1 VIALTFVTAPYASE
15 IAEIPR
21 ILDVDI
27 LLGQMLKEEV
37 DLEQA
42 PLAKARRY
50 IAYRKFER
58 YECRLF
64 SKFDLC
70 LVTSKRDRTQVRD
83 HHGLEEDQIGLVP
96 NGVDIDHFRPGMH
109 STENGTLIFHG
120 ALTYFANYDGI
131 EYFLRSI
138 FPLIRA
144 QKPDVRLTITG
155 STEGVDLN
163 SLALDDQVMFTGYV
177 DDICQVLGR
186 SQVCVVPLR
195 KGAGTR
201 LKILEAMAMG
211 IPVVS
216 TSKGAE
222 GLDLVSGVH
231 ALIADEPAEFASMT
245 LELLRD
251 PGLRDTLSLNAYQ
264 MVTTKYAWS
273 GIEEEFEAMTRKLV
287 LGVSDGA

>member
-1 VIALTFVTAPYASE
+1 LHP
-15 IAEIPR
+15 
-21 ILDVDI
+21 
-27 LLGQMLKEEV
+27 
-37 DLEQA
+37 
-42 PLAKARRY
+42 
-50 IAYRKFER
+50 
-58 YECRLF
+58 
-64 SKFDLC
+64 
-70 LVTSKRDRTQVRD
+70 
-83 HHGLEEDQIGLVP
+83 
-96 NGVDIDHFRPGMH
+96 
-109 STENGTLIFHG
+109 TENATLIFHG
-120 ALTYFANYDGI
+120 AMTYFANYDGI

-144 QKPDVRLTITG
+144 QKPDVTLSITG

-163 SLALDDQVMFTGYV
+163 PLALDDRVKFTGYV
-177 DDICQVLGR
+177 DDIRQVLGR

-222 GLDLVSGVH
+222 GLELVSGVH
-231 ALIADEPAEFASMT
+231 ALIADDPAEFASKT

-251 PGLRDTLSLNAYQ
+251 PGLRDTLNQNAYQ

-273 GIEEEFEAMTRKLV
+273 GIEEGFEAMTRTLAPRV
-287 LGVSDGA
+287 FNGV